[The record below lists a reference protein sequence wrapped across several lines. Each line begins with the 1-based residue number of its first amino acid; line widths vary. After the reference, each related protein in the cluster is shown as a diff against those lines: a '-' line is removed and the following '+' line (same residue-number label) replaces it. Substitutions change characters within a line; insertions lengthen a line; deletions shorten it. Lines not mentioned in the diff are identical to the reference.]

1 MPEGP
6 EIRLAADKIARVL
19 VGKKLESVTLTLPLM
34 QDYEDVLR
42 GRTVTAIDT
51 RGKAMLT
58 RFDNGLVMY
67 SHNQLYGRWYT
78 SKLPRLPKTTRSLRV
93 AFDTDTHTARLYS
106 ATDIDILEEDRL
118 DEHPFLK
125 AVGPD
130 VLDPALKPADIVK
143 RLESKRFSGRAFGS
157 LYLDQHFLA
166 GIGNY
171 LRSEILWAGRVFPTN
186 RPKDVDRATLQ
197 RLARETLKL
206 CRRSYQTKGITVT
219 SKIAQREKAKG
230 LRYGQYRHYVFSRG
244 GEACHECSTRIERT
258 NVGSRK
264 LFYCPV
270 CQPA

>member
-6 EIRLAADKIARVL
+6 EIRLAADRIARVL
-19 VGKKLESVTLTLPLM
+19 VGKKLENVTFTLPLM
-34 QDYEDVLR
+34 QEYEDVLR

-106 ATDIDILEEDRL
+106 ATDIDILDEDRL
-118 DEHPFLK
+118 EAHPFLK

-130 VLDPALKPADIVK
+130 VLDESLKPAAIVR
-143 RLESKRFSGRAFGS
+143 RLESERFSGRAFGS

-171 LRSEILWAGRVFPTN
+171 LRSEILWAGGVFPTG
-186 RPKDVDRATLQ
+186 RPKDVDVKTLQ
-197 RLARETLKL
+197 KLARETLKIS
-206 CRRSYQTKGITVT
+206 RRSYRTRGVTVT
-219 SKIAQREKAKG
+219 AKIANAQKANG
-230 LRYGQYRHYVFSRG
+230 LRYGQYRHYVFGRD
-244 GEACHECSTRIERT
+244 GESCYRCSDTIERT
-258 NVGSRK
+258 DVGSRK
-264 LFYCPV
+264 LFYCPT
-270 CQPA
+270 CQRA